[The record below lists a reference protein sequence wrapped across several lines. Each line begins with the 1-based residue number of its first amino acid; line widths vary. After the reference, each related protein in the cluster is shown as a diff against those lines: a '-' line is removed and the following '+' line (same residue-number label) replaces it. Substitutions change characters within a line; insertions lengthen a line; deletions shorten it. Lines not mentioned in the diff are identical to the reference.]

1 MEMLEVVGGVI
12 IVVLAIAF
20 IVTLMYAGCMVCINA
35 AREDAKRQINLKAR
49 RMADAMFKDWIEN
62 ATICVE
68 QRVVVIEDPLGDVK

>member
-20 IVTLMYAGCMVCINA
+20 IVTLMYAGCMVCINS
-35 AREDAKRQINLKAR
+35 AREDAQRQINLKAR
-49 RMADAMFKDWIEN
+49 RMADAMFKEWIEN

-68 QRVVVIEDPLGDVK
+68 QRVVVIEDPLGEVK